1 VNAFDTQIGG
11 THYSKYKIQPTEF
24 LITNR
29 IKFAE
34 GNAIKYILRHEDKEG
49 IKDILKAIHYIAMIV
64 ETIYPDE
71 KEIQKR
77 IAFVLEE
84 KSMEVPEQSTPLGVF
99 GHERPMPVCDLRPK
113 EAVERDAS
121 RASSGREDE
130 RSPV

>member
-1 VNAFDTQIGG
+1 MNAFDTQIGG

-84 KSMEVPEQSTPLGVF
+84 KSMEVPEPSNPLGVF

-113 EAVERDAS
+113 EAVERDTS